1 MSYNSRTK
9 HQPSFYLATIEGLLS
24 GIKAGLS
31 DAEIATHL
39 NGLGLKSP
47 MGKPWTTVATVQALF
62 KLRHY
67 REVASRLHSA
77 LLQLTY
83 DGLLTKAQCLP
94 LFAQR
99 HTQVQM

>member
-9 HQPSFYLATIEGLLS
+9 HQPSFYLSTIEGLLS

-31 DAEIATHL
+31 DAEIAAHL
-39 NGLGLKSP
+39 NSLGLKSP
-47 MGKPWTTVATVQALF
+47 MGKPWTTTATVQALF

-94 LFAQR
+94 LFANR
-99 HTQVQM
+99 NTQAQM

>member
-1 MSYNSRTK
+1 MSYNSKTK
-9 HQPSFYLATIEGLLS
+9 HQPSFYLSTIEGLLS

-31 DAEIATHL
+31 DAEIANHM

-47 MGKPWTTVATVQALF
+47 MGHSWTTTAVVQALF
-62 KLRHY
+62 KMRHY

-94 LFAQR
+94 LFASR
-99 HTQVQM
+99 NHVGQM

>member
-1 MSYNSRTK
+1 MSYNSKTK
-9 HQPSFYLATIEGLLS
+9 HQPSFYLSTIEGLLS

-31 DAEIATHL
+31 DAEIANHM

-47 MGKPWTTVATVQALF
+47 MGQAWTTTAVVQALF
-62 KLRHY
+62 KMRHY

-94 LFAQR
+94 LFSSR
-99 HTQVQM
+99 SHVGQM

>member
-9 HQPSFYLATIEGLLS
+9 HQPSFYLSTIEGLLS
-24 GIKAGLS
+24 GVKAGLTDS
-31 DAEIATHL
+31 EIAVHL
-39 NGLGLKSP
+39 NSLGLKSP
-47 MGKPWTTVATVQALF
+47 MGAPWTTAAASQALF

-99 HTQVQM
+99 HTHAQM

>member
-1 MSYNSRTK
+1 MSYNSKTK
-9 HQPSFYLATIEGLLS
+9 HQPSFYLSTIEGLLS
-24 GIKAGLS
+24 GIKAGLNDS
-31 DAEIATHL
+31 EIADHM
-39 NGLGLKSP
+39 NALGLKSP
-47 MGKPWTTVATVQALF
+47 MGQPWTTTAVVQALF

-94 LFAQR
+94 LFASR
-99 HTQVQM
+99 SHAGQM